1 MLHIDF
7 RADFD
12 FEDDEIALLKA
23 AQKVKASHVYGD
35 KSVAG
40 HEFRPKGSCTKV
52 RFRSRKDALQALRKI
67 KHFRAQYEEMGYT
80 HTKVERRAYRCAECR
95 HGYHLTS
102 KPWQAPKK
110 PAQVIPF
117 KSPLVIE
124 IDFPLVVADV
134 A

>member
-1 MLHIDF
+1 MLHNDF

-12 FEDDEIALLKA
+12 FEDNEIALLKT

-35 KSVAG
+35 KSVAA

-52 RFRSRKDALQALRKI
+52 RFRSRKDALQALRTI
-67 KHFRAQYEEMGYT
+67 KHFRALYEELGYT
-80 HTKVERRAYRCAECR
+80 HPKVERRAYRCAESR
-95 HGYHLTS
+95 HGSHLTS
-102 KPWQAPKK
+102 TPWNAPKQ

-117 KSPLVIE
+117 KRPVEIE
-124 IDFPLVVADV
+124 FPLVVAHV